1 MKELGYSHPLFVL
14 AFDHRSSFTKNM
26 LGVSGE
32 PDLEQTKVIID
43 FKNIIFE
50 GFKKGVLLGVP
61 KEAAAVLCDEQYGD
75 AVLRKAKKE
84 GFIFA
89 MCTEKS
95 GEKEYKFEYSGQFG
109 EHIKEYEP
117 NFAKALVRYNPEDDK
132 ELNQRQL
139 EKLKHLGIDTVVM
152 AAGHMSHVIEDTIGH
167 ERGGLKLVYAIED
180 KKLGTGGAIKYA
192 LTYVKNPD
200 EPSIVLNGDVLSTVD
215 FGDMVSYLKPES
227 EGIILGSYVEDVA
240 SYGTLEYDAKY
251 HLKKFKEKEGVHKP
265 GYQNGGCYIFTK
277 HAYQYFPAQ
286 DTFSIEYDVF
296 PKMKDLYVYESDR
309 PWIDVGLPERLAWAR
324 EHWQIFT

>member
-32 PDLEQTKVIID
+32 PDLEQTKAIID

-139 EKLKHLGIDTVVM
+139 EKLKQLSDFCHRNGYKFLIEPLVP
-152 AAGHMSHVIEDTIGH
+152 ALPSQLEKAGDDKNKYDLQIRPKLMVEMVKEMQGGGVEPDVWKIEGVEKTQ
-167 ERGGLKLVYAIED
+167 EYEAI
-180 KKLGTGGAIKYA
+180 
-192 LTYVKNPD
+192 VKQAK
-200 EPSIVLNGDVLSTVD
+200 SNGREN
-215 FGDMVSYLKPES
+215 VSA
-227 EGIILGSYVEDVA
+227 IILGRGADKDQVEKWLRAAGRAQGVA
-240 SYGTLEYDAKY
+240 GFAIGRTIFHEALMG
-251 HLKKFKEKEGVHKP
+251 FKEGKITREETAEKIG
-265 GYQNGGCYIFTK
+265 QN
-277 HAYQYFPAQ
+277 YFH
-286 DTFSIEYDVF
+286 FY
-296 PKMKDLYVYESDR
+296 
-309 PWIDVGLPERLAWAR
+309 
-324 EHWQIFT
+324 QIFSNKSDN